1 MDITSAN
8 SSIILTV
15 PTVFALPQALSGY
28 GTDDAWAADET
39 EVGNTVIGVDGLLS
53 SAWIPA
59 LFPMKLNF
67 QADSASI
74 PDVMEAWRSAEAAA
88 RARYVGSMVINLPS
102 IGLAYYLK
110 QVVLQ
115 RAMPFAAAKKL
126 GLQQMTYQLMFTYQY
141 SALPTV

>member
-1 MDITSAN
+1 VDITSAN
-8 SSIILTV
+8 SSVILTV
-15 PTVFALPQALSGY
+15 PTVFALPQVLEGY
-28 GTDDAWAADET
+28 ATDDAWSADET

-59 LFPMKLNF
+59 LFPMKLTF
-67 QADSASI
+67 QADSSSV

-88 RARYVGSMVINLPS
+88 KARYVGSMVINLPA

-110 QVVLQ
+110 QIVLQ
-115 RAMPFAAAKKL
+115 RATPFAAAKKM
-126 GLQQMTYQLMFTYQY
+126 GLQQLSYQLMFTYQY